1 MIYFCVSVWK
11 LFPLSVIVATG
22 IYSEILHVEGNIEY
36 WTDQF
41 GKLCLCFYCKVTQ
54 LCLTL
59 CGMDCSMPGFSVLHY
74 LAEFAQTHVHWISR
88 AIQTPYPLLP
98 SSSPALNI
106 FQHQGLFQW
115 VSLHIRWLKYWSFS
129 FNISLSNKYSGL
141 ISFRVDWFELLAT
154 RGTLKNLFQHHS
166 SKASILRYSTFFS
179 VQLSH
184 LYMTTGKT
192 ITLTIQP
199 FSVKWCLWF

>member
-1 MIYFCVSVWK
+1 MLWYIFVSLCENCFHSLSLLPQEYTLKLSMWRGILNIGWISLGSCASVFIVKSLSCVW
-11 LFPLSVIVATG
+11 LFVAW
-22 IYSEILHVEGNIEY
+22 IAACQAY
-36 WTDQF
+36 
-41 GKLCLCFYCKVTQ
+41 
-54 LCLTL
+54 
-59 CGMDCSMPGFSVLHY
+59 Y

-115 VSLHIRWLKYWSFS
+115 VSLHIRCLKYWSFS
-129 FNISLSNKYSGL
+129 FSISLSNKYSAL
-141 ISFRVDWFELLAT
+141 ISFRTDWFELLAT
-154 RGTLKNLFQHHS
+154 QGTLKNLFQHHS
-166 SKASILRYSTFFS
+166 SKASILRCSTFFS

-192 ITLTIQP
+192 IALTIQP